1 MSDCGADGS
10 DGYGGADAN
19 GDDDGSDTSGGDDDE
34 GDDEDGIND
43 RGVNSH
49 HDNGDTNNGQIMM
62 ASEGKRSFFL
72 KSTALP
78 EANPCFLL
86 ARGGYTILDGDRT
99 R

>member
-34 GDDEDGIND
+34 GEDEDGIND

-72 KSTALP
+72 LFLKLWSEVEQEAAQSTRRK
-78 EANPCFLL
+78 ANLL
-86 ARGGYTILDGDRT
+86 FDHF
-99 R
+99 